1 MTFMGLI
8 VIRFPKKS
16 SFSRAPLDFCYHS
29 HAMEVKEPLAFRIRP
44 ETLDDIIEEVKQ
56 DMCDHYCKWPNLW
69 VEEIEG
75 TTLEDGK
82 CADCPLGRLS

>member
-1 MTFMGLI
+1 MN
-8 VIRFPKKS
+8 KS
-16 SFSRAPLDFCYHS
+16 
-29 HAMEVKEPLAFRIRP
+29 II

-82 CADCPLGRLS
+82 CVNCPLGRLS